1 MSSEQWGVRRSDSA
15 FTLIELL
22 VTVVILSTGI
32 VVILQAFQS
41 SMVALADSR
50 DTMRSAALR
59 HALMVQAELKVRG
72 AGSGAE
78 LSDSMLRTRYP
89 EYRWRVDTRAD
100 SAPACTNSAWLKHEL
115 AIVVEHDM
123 SGREA
128 VAETWVGVRERE
140 DRGMDSGGGE

>member
-1 MSSEQWGVRRSDSA
+1 VSRSDSA

-32 VVILQAFQS
+32 VVIMQAFQT

-59 HALMVQAELKVRG
+59 HALMVQAELDVRG
-72 AGSGAE
+72 AGSGTG
-78 LSDSMLRTRYP
+78 LDDSMLHRRYP
-89 EYRWRVDTRAD
+89 EYRWRVDRRAD
-100 SAPACTNSAWLKHEL
+100 SDPACTNSAWIKHEL
-115 AIVVEHDM
+115 VVVVEHAM

-128 VAETWVGVRERE
+128 VAETWVNVRGQGAGI
-140 DRGMDSGGGE
+140 RGQGSGGSEQ